1 VTKSITLRLPK
12 DEYDAF
18 DTICNQRGYS
28 KTGKIREFIRDMVK
42 DELKTAVISAKEWRG
57 ISSAIREIERG
68 DYMTLGDLKR
78 EFARKKLARKK
89 GSKKRKEISG

>member
-18 DTICNQRGYS
+18 DAICGQRGYS
-28 KTGKIREFIRDMVK
+28 KTGKIREFIRSMVK
-42 DELKTAVISAKEWRG
+42 DEIEKAVISAKEWQG

-68 DYMTLGDLKR
+68 EYATLGDLKR
-78 EFARKKLARKK
+78 DFAGKKLAHKK
-89 GSKKRKEISG
+89 GGKRRTEIS